1 MRYLI
6 KIAKCFYWASLI
18 LLCLS
23 VYAFLTQDFLWFI
36 FIIAA
41 GSMAYFSKLEY
52 TTMEED
58 IRQCKESLVYDI
70 KQFCEET
77 DERGI
82 HTLELTYGDYLFKI
96 KLHYT
101 FDIREE
107 IGATHMGDCETIR
120 SKDKEYIGILK
131 MECFNTFGEPYDHGF
146 TEYDLQDKI

>member
-1 MRYLI
+1 MRYFI
-6 KIAKCFYWASLI
+6 KIFKCFYWASLI

-23 VYAFLTQDFLWFI
+23 VYAFLTQDLLWFI

-41 GSMAYFSKLEY
+41 GSIAYFSKLEY
-52 TTMEED
+52 TTMEEN
-58 IRQCKESLVYDI
+58 IRKCMESLAYGI

-77 DERGI
+77 DVRGI
-82 HTLELTYGDYLFKI
+82 HTLEFTYGNYLFKI

-107 IGATHMGDCETIR
+107 IGATHMGDYETFR
-120 SKDKEYIGILK
+120 CKEKEYIGILK
-131 MECFNTFGEPYDHGF
+131 MECFNTFGEPYDYGF